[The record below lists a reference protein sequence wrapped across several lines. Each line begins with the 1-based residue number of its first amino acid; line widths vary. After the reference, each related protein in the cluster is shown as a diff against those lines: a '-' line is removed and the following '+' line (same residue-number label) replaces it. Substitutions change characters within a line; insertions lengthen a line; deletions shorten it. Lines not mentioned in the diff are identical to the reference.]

1 MEIGNLSDKEFRIMI
16 VNMIQGLGKRME
28 VKTEMM
34 QEMSTTDLQELKH
47 KPEMNSTFEGIHSR
61 ITEAWINDLTD
72 RMVETTA
79 TNRI

>member
-34 QEMSTTDLQELKH
+34 QEMSTIDLQEPKN
-47 KPEMNSTFEGIHSR
+47 KQTRDEQYTRRNP
-61 ITEAWINDLTD
+61 
-72 RMVETTA
+72 
-79 TNRI
+79 